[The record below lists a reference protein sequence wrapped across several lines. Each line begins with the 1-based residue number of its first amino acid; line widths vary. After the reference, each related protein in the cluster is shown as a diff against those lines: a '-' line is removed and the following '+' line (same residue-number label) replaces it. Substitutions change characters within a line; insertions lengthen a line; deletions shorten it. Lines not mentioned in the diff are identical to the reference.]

1 MTPAERREAVL
12 EKLRQSEKPVSA
24 GALAQMFHVSRQI
37 IVGDIA
43 LLRASQHEI
52 SATPRGYLLA
62 TGHSGLQ
69 RTVACRH
76 KGDAA
81 LRAELYAVTDHGCG
95 LLDVTVDHPLYGE
108 LRGQLRV
115 FSRYDADDFIERLH
129 ASQAPP
135 LSLLTDGVHL
145 HTLQCPNEEAFQHV
159 KEALARLGILYQP
172 ESDQV

>member
-1 MTPAERREAVL
+1 MTPAERRGALL
-12 EKLRQSEKPVSA
+12 EKLRQSDKPVSA
-24 GALAQMFHVSRQI
+24 GALAQMYHVSRQI

-43 LLRASQHEI
+43 LLRAAQHEI

-62 TGHSGLQ
+62 TEYSGLR

-95 LLDVTVDHPLYGE
+95 LLDVTVEHPLYGE

-115 FSRYDADDFIERLH
+115 FSRYDADDFIERLR

-145 HTLQCPNEEAFQHV
+145 HTLQCPDEATFQHV
-159 KEALARLGILYQP
+159 KEALAHLGILYRP
-172 ESDQV
+172 ESDSV